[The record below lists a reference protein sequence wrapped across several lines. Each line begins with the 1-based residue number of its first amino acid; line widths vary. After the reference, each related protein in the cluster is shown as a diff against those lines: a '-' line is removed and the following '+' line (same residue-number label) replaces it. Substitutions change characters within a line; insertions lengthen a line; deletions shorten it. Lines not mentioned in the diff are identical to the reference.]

1 MLHHLVNALKRQQLR
16 PRSWMAL
23 LAAPLAATA
32 SAAFRRL
39 KTLAVTG
46 GWFGRVAR
54 RSADPLA
61 QGGEFRRQGGE
72 LRSELFVLLA
82 QHLNL
87 LLLMQDQ

>member
-1 MLHHLVNALKRQQLR
+1 
-16 PRSWMAL
+16 MAL
-23 LAAPLAATA
+23 LAAPFAATA
-32 SAAFRRL
+32 SAAFGRL

-61 QGGEFRRQGGE
+61 QAGEFRRQGGE
-72 LRSELFVLLA
+72 LRSELIVLLA

-87 LLLMQDQ
+87 LLLMQDQRAGTGRPCKPVRF